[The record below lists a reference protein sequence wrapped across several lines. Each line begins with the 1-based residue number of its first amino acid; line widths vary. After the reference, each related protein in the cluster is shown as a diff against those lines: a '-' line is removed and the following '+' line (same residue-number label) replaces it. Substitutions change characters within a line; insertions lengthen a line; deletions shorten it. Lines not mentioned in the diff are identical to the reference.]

1 MTDPILIFGA
11 TGGVGS
17 ALARRLAAEGRALHL
32 AGRDADA
39 LAALGRELNA
49 PTTQVDVMDPEQV
62 QATVDAAAA
71 DGRLAGVA
79 YCVGSIVLKTLKRAS
94 AQDFEET
101 YRLNV
106 VGAAIALQRAEAPLK
121 AAGGAAV
128 LFSTVA
134 AQYGF
139 PSHTVIASAKAGVEG
154 LTRALSAEWAPKAR
168 VNCIAPSVTRT
179 KMAEPLTQNETMAS
193 GLAKAHPMQR
203 LGDPDDIAA
212 AAQFLLD
219 PEKAG
224 WITGQILGVDG
235 GRGPLHVKS

>member
-17 ALARRLAAEGRALHL
+17 ALARRLAGEGCTLHL
-32 AGRDADA
+32 AGRDKDA

-49 PTTQVDVMDPEQV
+49 PTTQVDVMVPEEV
-62 QATVDAAAA
+62 QAAVDAAAG

-94 AQDFEET
+94 AHDFEET

-121 AAGGAAV
+121 AAGGSAV

-134 AQYGF
+134 AQHGF
-139 PSHTVIASAKAGVEG
+139 PSHSVISSAKAGVEG

-168 VNCIAPSVTRT
+168 VNCIAPSITQT
-179 KMAEPLTQNETMAS
+179 KMAESLTQNETMAS

-203 LGDPDDIAA
+203 LGTADDVAA

-219 PEKAG
+219 PDKAG

-235 GRGPLHVKS
+235 GRGPLHVKN

>member
-1 MTDPILIFGA
+1 MTDPFLIFGA

-17 ALARRLAAEGRALHL
+17 ALARRLAGEGRALHL
-32 AGRDADA
+32 AGRDADT
-39 LAALGRELNA
+39 LTALGRELDA
-49 PTTQVDVMDPEQV
+49 PTVQVDVMEPEQV
-62 QATVDAAAA
+62 QAAVDAAAA
-71 DGRLAGVA
+71 DGRLGGVA

-94 AQDFEET
+94 AEDFEAT

-106 VGAAIALQRAEAPLK
+106 VGAAMALQRAESALK
-121 AAGGAAV
+121 AANGSAV

-134 AQYGF
+134 AQHGF
-139 PSHTVIASAKAGVEG
+139 PSHSVISSAKAGVEG

-168 VNCIAPSVTRT
+168 VNCIAPSITQT
-179 KMAEPLTQNETMAS
+179 KMAEPLTQNATMAS

-203 LGDPDDIAA
+203 LGAPDDIAA

>member
-17 ALARRLAAEGRALHL
+17 TLARRLASEGRALHL
-32 AGRDADA
+32 AGRNADA

-49 PTTQVDVMDPEQV
+49 PTIQADVMDPEQV
-62 QATVDAAAA
+62 QAAVDAAAA
-71 DGRLAGVA
+71 DGRLGGVA

-94 AQDFEET
+94 AQDFEDT

-106 VGAAIALQRAEAPLK
+106 VGAAMALQRAEAPLK
-121 AAGGAAV
+121 AANGSAV

-134 AQYGF
+134 AQHGF

-168 VNCIAPSVTRT
+168 VNCIAPSITRT
-179 KMAEPLTQNETMAS
+179 KMAEPLTQNETMAT

>member
-17 ALARRLAAEGRALHL
+17 TLARRLASEGRALHL

-49 PTTQVDVMDPEQV
+49 PTIQADVMDPEQV
-62 QATVDAAAA
+62 QAAVDAAAA
-71 DGRLAGVA
+71 DGRLGGVA

-94 AQDFEET
+94 AHDFEDT

-106 VGAAIALQRAEAPLK
+106 VGAAMALQRAEAPLK
-121 AAGGAAV
+121 AANGSAV

-134 AQYGF
+134 AQHGF

-168 VNCIAPSVTRT
+168 VNCIAPSITRT
-179 KMAEPLTQNETMAS
+179 KMAEPLTQNETMAT

>member
-17 ALARRLAAEGRALHL
+17 MLARRLAAEGRALHL

-62 QATVDAAAA
+62 QAAVDAAASH
-71 DGRLAGVA
+71 GRLAGVA

-94 AQDFEET
+94 VQDFEDT

-106 VGAAIALQRAEAPLK
+106 VGAALALQRAEGPLK
-121 AAGGAAV
+121 AGNGAAV

-134 AQYGF
+134 AQHGF
-139 PSHTVIASAKAGVEG
+139 PSHSVIASAKAGVEG
-154 LTRALSAEWAPKAR
+154 LTRALSAEWAPKVR

-179 KMAEPLTQNETMAS
+179 RMAEPLTQNETMAS

-203 LGDPDDIAA
+203 LGEPDDIAA

-219 PEKAG
+219 PDKAG

>member
-1 MTDPILIFGA
+1 MTDRVLIFGA

-17 ALARRLAAEGRALHL
+17 ALARRLAGERRALHL
-32 AGRDADA
+32 AGRDGDA

-49 PTTQVDVMDPEQV
+49 PTSQVDALDPEQV
-62 QATVDAAAA
+62 QAAVDAAASN
-71 DGRLAGVA
+71 GRLGGVA

-106 VGAAIALQRAEAPLK
+106 VGAAIALQRAEAALK

-134 AQYGF
+134 AQHGF
-139 PSHTVIASAKAGVEG
+139 PSHSVIASAKAGVEG
-154 LTRALSAEWAPKAR
+154 LTRALSAEWAPKVR

-179 KMAEPLTQNETMAS
+179 RMAEPLTQNATMAS

-219 PEKAG
+219 PGKAG

-235 GRGPLHVKS
+235 GRGPLHVKG